1 MKDYQKNFLTLALEA
16 NALKFGEFTLKSGRK
31 SPYFFNASA
40 LIEHGSLDKLGE
52 ILAAKVKDS
61 NLEFDMIFGPAYK
74 GIFLGSILA
83 TKLSKEKNT
92 PICFNRKEV
101 KDHGEGGSLIGALPK
116 GNVLIIDDVIS
127 SGLAIREALDYLRN
141 YDVNVAGALVTL
153 DRQEQGQ
160 NSKLMASSELID
172 EGLDILSIISLD
184 DLLDADEIIDE
195 SVLESI
201 KNYSCLLYT
210 SPSPRDGL
218 LSRMPSSA

>member
-83 TKLSKEKNT
+83 TKLSKEGNM

-141 YDVNVAGALVTL
+141 YDVNVSSALVTL
-153 DRQEQGQ
+153 DRQEHGQ
-160 NSKLMASSELID
+160 NSKLMASSELIN

-184 DLLDADEIIDE
+184 DLLDANEMIDE

-201 KNYSCLLYT
+201 RNY
-210 SPSPRDGL
+210 RDKFRGEDV
-218 LSRMPSSA
+218 

>member
-83 TKLSKEKNT
+83 TKLSKEGNM

-184 DLLDADEIIDE
+184 DLLDADEMIDE

-201 KNYSCLLYT
+201 RNY
-210 SPSPRDGL
+210 RDKFRGEDV
-218 LSRMPSSA
+218 

>member
-83 TKLSKEKNT
+83 TKLSKEKNM

-184 DLLDADEIIDE
+184 DLLDANEMIDE

-201 KNYSCLLYT
+201 RNY
-210 SPSPRDGL
+210 RDKFRGEDV
-218 LSRMPSSA
+218 

>member
-61 NLEFDMIFGPAYK
+61 SLEFDMIFGPAYK

-83 TKLSKEKNT
+83 TKLSKEGNM

-127 SGLAIREALDYLRN
+127 SGLAIREALDYLRK

-160 NSKLMASSELID
+160 NTKLMASSELID

-184 DLLDADEIIDE
+184 DLLDANEMIDE

-201 KNYSCLLYT
+201 RNY
-210 SPSPRDGL
+210 RDKFRGEDV
-218 LSRMPSSA
+218 

>member
-61 NLEFDMIFGPAYK
+61 SLEFDMIFGPAYK

-83 TKLSKEKNT
+83 TKLSKERNM

-160 NSKLMASSELID
+160 NSKLMASSELIN

-184 DLLDADEIIDE
+184 DLLDADEIIDA
-195 SVLESI
+195 SILERI
-201 KNYSCLLYT
+201 RNY
-210 SPSPRDGL
+210 RDKFRGEDV
-218 LSRMPSSA
+218 

>member
-1 MKDYQKNFLTLALEA
+1 MKDYQRNFLTLALEA

-201 KNYSCLLYT
+201 KNY
-210 SPSPRDGL
+210 RDKFRGEDV
-218 LSRMPSSA
+218 

>member
-52 ILAAKVKDS
+52 ILVAKVKDS

-74 GIFLGSILA
+74 GIFLGTILA
-83 TKLSKEKNT
+83 TKLSKLGNM

-127 SGLAIREALDYLRN
+127 SGLAIREALSFLRN
-141 YDVNVAGALVTL
+141 YDVNIAGALVTL
-153 DRQEQGQ
+153 DRQEQGH

-184 DLLDADEIIDE
+184 DLLDADEIIDGN
-195 SVLESI
+195 VLESI
-201 KNYSCLLYT
+201 RNY
-210 SPSPRDGL
+210 RDKYRGVDV
-218 LSRMPSSA
+218 

>member
-74 GIFLGSILA
+74 GIFLGTILA
-83 TKLSKEKNT
+83 TKLSKLGNM

-101 KDHGEGGSLIGALPK
+101 KDHGEGGSLVGALPK

-201 KNYSCLLYT
+201 KNY
-210 SPSPRDGL
+210 RDKFRGEDV
-218 LSRMPSSA
+218 

>member
-83 TKLSKEKNT
+83 TKLSKEKNM

-127 SGLAIREALDYLRN
+127 SGLAIREALDYLRK

-160 NSKLMASSELID
+160 NTKLMASSELID

-184 DLLDADEIIDE
+184 DLLDANEMIDE

-201 KNYSCLLYT
+201 RNY
-210 SPSPRDGL
+210 RDKFRGEDV
-218 LSRMPSSA
+218 

>member
-83 TKLSKEKNT
+83 TKLSKERNM

-127 SGLAIREALDYLRN
+127 SGLAIREALDYLSK

-172 EGLDILSIISLD
+172 EGLDIHSIISLD

-201 KNYSCLLYT
+201 KNY
-210 SPSPRDGL
+210 RDKFRGEDV
-218 LSRMPSSA
+218 

>member
-1 MKDYQKNFLTLALEA
+1 MKDYQKNFLTLAIEA

-40 LIEHGSLDKLGE
+40 LIEHGSLDELGE

-83 TKLSKEKNT
+83 TKLSKQGNM

-116 GNVLIIDDVIS
+116 GNVLIIDDVVS
-127 SGLAIREALDYLRN
+127 SGLAIREALAFLRN
-141 YDVNVAGALVTL
+141 YNVNIAGALVTL

-160 NSKLMASSELID
+160 NSKQMASSELINQGVD
-172 EGLDILSIISLD
+172 VLSIISLD

-195 SVLESI
+195 SILQSIRNYRDEFRGESV
-201 KNYSCLLYT
+201 
-210 SPSPRDGL
+210 
-218 LSRMPSSA
+218 

>member
-74 GIFLGSILA
+74 GIFLGTILA
-83 TKLSKEKNT
+83 TKLSKLGNM

-127 SGLAIREALDYLRN
+127 SGLAIREAQSFLRN
-141 YDVNVAGALVTL
+141 YDVNIAGALVTL

-195 SVLESI
+195 NVLESI
-201 KNYSCLLYT
+201 RNY
-210 SPSPRDGL
+210 RDKYRGVDV
-218 LSRMPSSA
+218 

>member
-83 TKLSKEKNT
+83 TKLSKEKNMS
-92 PICFNRKEV
+92 ICFNRKEV

-201 KNYSCLLYT
+201 KNY
-210 SPSPRDGL
+210 RDKFRGEDV
-218 LSRMPSSA
+218 

>member
-52 ILAAKVKDS
+52 ILVAKVKDS
-61 NLEFDMIFGPAYK
+61 NLDFDMIFGPAYK

-83 TKLSKEKNT
+83 TKLSKEKNM

-201 KNYSCLLYT
+201 RNY
-210 SPSPRDGL
+210 RDKFRGEDV
-218 LSRMPSSA
+218 

>member
-83 TKLSKEKNT
+83 TKLSKEKKM

-201 KNYSCLLYT
+201 KNY
-210 SPSPRDGL
+210 RDKFRGEDV
-218 LSRMPSSA
+218 

>member
-1 MKDYQKNFLTLALEA
+1 VKDYQKNFLTLALEA

-83 TKLSKEKNT
+83 TKLSKERNT

-201 KNYSCLLYT
+201 KNY
-210 SPSPRDGL
+210 RDKFRGEDV
-218 LSRMPSSA
+218 

>member
-1 MKDYQKNFLTLALEA
+1 MKDYQKNFLTLALES

-61 NLEFDMIFGPAYK
+61 SLEFDMIFGPAYK

-83 TKLSKEKNT
+83 TKLSKERNI

-141 YDVNVAGALVTL
+141 YDVNVSSALVTL

-160 NSKLMASSELID
+160 NSKLMASSELIN

-184 DLLDADEIIDE
+184 DLLDADEVIDE
-195 SVLESI
+195 SVL
-201 KNYSCLLYT
+201 KNIRNY
-210 SPSPRDGL
+210 RDKFKGEDV
-218 LSRMPSSA
+218 

>member
-1 MKDYQKNFLTLALEA
+1 VKDYQKNFLTLALEA

-74 GIFLGSILA
+74 GIFLGTILA
-83 TKLSKEKNT
+83 TKLSKLGNM

-201 KNYSCLLYT
+201 KNY
-210 SPSPRDGL
+210 RDKFRGEDV
-218 LSRMPSSA
+218 

>member
-83 TKLSKEKNT
+83 TKLSKEGNM

-127 SGLAIREALDYLRN
+127 SGLAIREALDYLRK

-201 KNYSCLLYT
+201 KNY
-210 SPSPRDGL
+210 RDKFRGEDV
-218 LSRMPSSA
+218 

>member
-40 LIEHGSLDKLGE
+40 LIEHGSLDELGE

-83 TKLSKEKNT
+83 TKLSKERNM

-116 GNVLIIDDVIS
+116 GNVLIIDDVVS
-127 SGLAIREALDYLRN
+127 SGLAIREALAYLRN

-160 NSKLMASSELID
+160 NSKLMASSELIN

-195 SVLESI
+195 SVLASI
-201 KNYSCLLYT
+201 RNY
-210 SPSPRDGL
+210 RDKFRGEDV
-218 LSRMPSSA
+218 

>member
-1 MKDYQKNFLTLALEA
+1 MKDYQKNFLTLALES

-201 KNYSCLLYT
+201 KNY
-210 SPSPRDGL
+210 RDKFKGEDV
-218 LSRMPSSA
+218 

>member
-61 NLEFDMIFGPAYK
+61 SLEFDMIFGPAYK

-83 TKLSKEKNT
+83 TKLSKERNM

-160 NSKLMASSELID
+160 NSKLMASSELIN

-184 DLLDADEIIDE
+184 DLLDANEMIDE

-201 KNYSCLLYT
+201 
-210 SPSPRDGL
+210 RDYRNKFRGEDV
-218 LSRMPSSA
+218 

>member
-83 TKLSKEKNT
+83 TKLSKEKNM

-172 EGLDILSIISLD
+172 EGLDIHSIISLD

-201 KNYSCLLYT
+201 KNY
-210 SPSPRDGL
+210 RDKFRGEDV
-218 LSRMPSSA
+218 

>member
-61 NLEFDMIFGPAYK
+61 NLDFDMIFGPAYK

-83 TKLSKEKNT
+83 TKLSKEGNM

-127 SGLAIREALDYLRN
+127 SGLAIREALDYLRK

-160 NSKLMASSELID
+160 NTKLMASSELID

-184 DLLDADEIIDE
+184 DLLDANEMIDE

-201 KNYSCLLYT
+201 RNY
-210 SPSPRDGL
+210 RDKFRGEDV
-218 LSRMPSSA
+218 

>member
-31 SPYFFNASA
+31 SPFFFNASA

-201 KNYSCLLYT
+201 KNY
-210 SPSPRDGL
+210 RDKFRGEDV
-218 LSRMPSSA
+218 

>member
-83 TKLSKEKNT
+83 TKLSKEKNM

-127 SGLAIREALDYLRN
+127 SGLAIREALDYLRKYN
-141 YDVNVAGALVTL
+141 VNVAGALVTL

-160 NSKLMASSELID
+160 NTKLMASSELID

-184 DLLDADEIIDE
+184 DLLDANEMIDE

-201 KNYSCLLYT
+201 RNY
-210 SPSPRDGL
+210 RDKFRGEDV
-218 LSRMPSSA
+218 

>member
-1 MKDYQKNFLTLALEA
+1 VKDYQKNFLTLALEA

-61 NLEFDMIFGPAYK
+61 SLEFDMIFGPAYK

-83 TKLSKEKNT
+83 TKLSKERNM

-160 NSKLMASSELID
+160 NSKLMASSELIN

-184 DLLDADEIIDE
+184 DLLDADEIIDA
-195 SVLESI
+195 SILERI
-201 KNYSCLLYT
+201 RNY
-210 SPSPRDGL
+210 RDKFRGEDV
-218 LSRMPSSA
+218 

>member
-83 TKLSKEKNT
+83 TKLSKEGNM

-141 YDVNVAGALVTL
+141 HDVNVAGALVTL

-184 DLLDADEIIDE
+184 DLLDANEMIDE

-201 KNYSCLLYT
+201 RNY
-210 SPSPRDGL
+210 RDKFRGEDV
-218 LSRMPSSA
+218 

>member
-83 TKLSKEKNT
+83 TKLSKERNM

-184 DLLDADEIIDE
+184 DLLDANEIIDE

-201 KNYSCLLYT
+201 RNY
-210 SPSPRDGL
+210 RDKFRGEDV
-218 LSRMPSSA
+218 